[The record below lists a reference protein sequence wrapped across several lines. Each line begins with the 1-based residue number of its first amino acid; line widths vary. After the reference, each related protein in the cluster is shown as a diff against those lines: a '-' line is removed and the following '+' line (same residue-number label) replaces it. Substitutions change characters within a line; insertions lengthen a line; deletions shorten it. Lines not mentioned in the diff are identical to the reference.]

1 MKLADEH
8 PGLAELTALA
18 RTLGREVAG
27 VHAADVDAQARFPK
41 ESIDAFRAERLL
53 GALVPI
59 EDGGLGHD
67 LRQAGAVVREVARH
81 CASSAMILAMHH
93 IQVASIVRH
102 GKAPAVLDFVRRIAD
117 EQLLLASATTEIG
130 IGGNTRNSSCF
141 VQLQTPVDGAGVTFR
156 LTKQAPVISYG
167 QYADAIVATARRTED
182 SAPSDQVMV
191 ICEAGAVTLTPISG
205 WDTLGFR
212 GTCSLGFTLE
222 ATGDAALVLDDGFGD
237 ISTATMLPTSH
248 LLWSNLWL
256 GLAEE
261 ASWRAQRFVQ
271 KAARRDLNQ
280 TPPGATRLAALMV
293 TRQQFASSVDQ
304 LMSRYLDIADDADE
318 TSSIDFMVAI
328 NTLKVSASTL
338 VVDVINQA
346 LLIVGIAGYRE
357 DSEFTLGRL
366 LRDAHGAAVMV
377 NNDRIA
383 GNTAQLALMQ
393 RES

>member
-8 PGLAELTALA
+8 EGLQEVVEVA
-18 RTLGREVAG
+18 RRIGRETAAI
-27 VHAADVDAQARFPK
+27 HAADVDVNARFPK
-41 ESIDAFRAERLL
+41 ETVDAFRAEGLL
-53 GALVPI
+53 GALIPL
-59 EDGGLGHD
+59 EQGGLGHD
-67 LRQAGAVVREVARH
+67 LRQAAAVVREVGRY

-102 GKAPAVLDFVRRIAD
+102 GGAPKVQDYVRRVAA

-130 IGGNTRNSSCF
+130 IGGNTRNSSCY
-141 VQLQTPVDGAGVTFR
+141 VERLGRGDDQTFR

-167 QYADAIVATARRTED
+167 QYADAIVATARRTAD

-191 ICEAGAVTLTPISG
+191 ICESSSLTLTPISG
-205 WDTLGFR
+205 WDTFGFR

-222 ATGDAALVLDDGFGD
+222 ATGDGELVLDDSFGD
-237 ISTATMLPTSH
+237 ISSATMLPTSH
-248 LLWSNLWL
+248 LLWSSLWL

-261 ASWRAQRFVQ
+261 ASWRAQRFIQ
-271 KAARRDLNQ
+271 KAARKDLNQ
-280 TPPGATRLAALMV
+280 APPGAPRLAALMV
-293 TRQQFASSVDQ
+293 TRQQFASSLDA
-304 LMSRYLDIADDADE
+304 LMSRYLEIMDSADE

-338 VVDVINQA
+338 VVDIINQA
-346 LLIVGIAGYRE
+346 MLIVGIQGYRE
-357 DSEFTLGRL
+357 DSEYTLGRL

-393 RES
+393 REV

>member
-8 PGLAELTALA
+8 EGVAELVQLA
-18 RTLGREVAG
+18 RRIGRETAAI
-27 VHAADVDAQARFPK
+27 HAADVDANARFPK
-41 ESIDAFRAERLL
+41 ETVDAFRAEGLL
-53 GALVPI
+53 GALVPR
-59 EDGGLGHD
+59 ELGGLGHD
-67 LRQAGAVVREVARH
+67 LRQAAAVVREVGRY

-102 GKAPAVLDFVRRIAD
+102 GTSPKVQDYIRRIAS

-130 IGGNTRNSSCF
+130 IGGNTRNSTCF
-141 VQLQTPVDGAGVTFR
+141 VEREAEGDHQTFK

-191 ICEAGAVTLTPISG
+191 ICEKSGVTLTPISG
-205 WDTLGFR
+205 WDTFGFR

-222 ATGDAALVLDDGFGD
+222 ATGDGELVLDDSFGD
-237 ISTATMLPTSH
+237 ISSATMLPTSH
-248 LLWSNLWL
+248 LLWSSLWL

-261 ASWRAQRFVQ
+261 ASWRAQRFIQ
-271 KAARRDLNQ
+271 KAARKALDQ
-280 TPPGATRLAALMV
+280 TPPGASRLAALMV
-293 TRQQFASSVDQ
+293 TRQQFASSVDA
-304 LMSRYLDIADDADE
+304 LMSRYLEIKDQPDE

-338 VVDVINQA
+338 VVEIINQA
-346 LLIVGIAGYRE
+346 LLIVGIQGYRE
-357 DSEFTLGRL
+357 DSEYTLGRL

-393 RES
+393 REV

>member
-8 PGLAELTALA
+8 EGVAEVVALA
-18 RTLGREVAG
+18 RRIGREVAG

-41 ESIDAFRAERLL
+41 ETVDAFRAEGLL
-53 GALVPI
+53 GALVPT
-59 EDGGLGHD
+59 ELGGLGHD
-67 LRQAGAVVREVARH
+67 LRQAGAVVREVGRH
-81 CASSAMILAMHH
+81 CASSAMVLAMHH
-93 IQVASIVRH
+93 IKVASIVRH
-102 GKAPAVLDFVRRIAD
+102 LTSTTVEDFMRRVAA

-130 IGGNTRNSSCF
+130 IGGNTRNSSCH
-141 VQLQTPVDGAGVTFR
+141 VELEGDRFR

-167 QYADAIVATARRTED
+167 QYADAIVVTARRDAD

-191 ICEAGAVTLTPISG
+191 ICESQDVTLTPISG

-212 GTCSLGFTLE
+212 GTCSLGFALE
-222 ATGDAALVLDDGFGD
+222 ATGPADLVMDHPFGD
-237 ISTATMLPTSH
+237 ISTETMLPVSH
-248 LLWSNLWL
+248 LLWSSLWL

-280 TPPGATRLAALMV
+280 TPPGAPRLAALMV
-293 TRQQFASSVDQ
+293 TRQQLASSIEA
-304 LMSRYLDIADDADE
+304 LMSRYLEIMDSPEE
-318 TSSIDFMVAI
+318 TSAIDFMVAI

-338 VVDVINQA
+338 VVEIINQA
-346 LLIVGIAGYRE
+346 MLIVGIQGYRE
-357 DSEFTLGRL
+357 DTEFSLGRL

-393 RES
+393 REG

>member
-8 PGLAELTALA
+8 AGVQEIVELA
-18 RTLGREVAG
+18 RRIGRETAA
-27 VHAADVDAQARFPK
+27 VHAADVDTNARFPK
-41 ESIDAFRAERLL
+41 ETIDAFRAERLL
-53 GALVPI
+53 GALIPV
-59 EDGGLGHD
+59 ELGGLGHD
-67 LRQAGAVVREVARH
+67 LRQAAAVVREVGRY
-81 CASSAMILAMHH
+81 CASSAMVLAMHH
-93 IQVASIVRH
+93 IKVASVVRH
-102 GKAPAVLDFVRRIAD
+102 MTSRTVEDFMRRVVT

-141 VQLQTPVDGAGVTFR
+141 VELEGEGDGQRFR
-156 LTKQAPVISYG
+156 LNKQAPVISYG
-167 QYADAIVATARRTED
+167 QYADAIIVTARRNAE

-191 ICEAGAVTLTPISG
+191 ICESKDVTLTPISG

-222 ATGDAALVLDDGFGD
+222 ATGPADLVMDHPFGD
-237 ISTATMLPTSH
+237 ISTETMLPTSH
-248 LLWSNLWL
+248 LLWSSLWL

-280 TPPGATRLAALMV
+280 TPPGAPRLAALMV
-293 TRQQFASSVDQ
+293 TRQQMASSIDA
-304 LMSRYLDIADDADE
+304 LMSRYLEIMDAPDE
-318 TSSIDFMVAI
+318 TSAIDFMVAI

-338 VVDVINQA
+338 VVEIINQA
-346 LLIVGIAGYRE
+346 MLIVGIQGYRE